1 MIGIV
6 MFFTALF
13 MLIIGFPVAFTFAA
27 VSVFFGIFA
36 GFYEIFAYAEEGTAM
51 AQLISEG
58 WAEGIAMFDYMPFR
72 IYSIQQSTILMA
84 IPMFI
89 FMGIVLQKTGLAEK
103 LLESMGF
110 LFGEIRGGV
119 AISTVL
125 VGTLLAASTGVVGA
139 SVVAM
144 GVISLPVMLKYKYN
158 TELATGTIC
167 ASGTLGQ
174 IIPPSIVLIILGDVF
189 QVPVGDLFK
198 AAVGPGLT
206 LVAAYILFILVVSY
220 VKKDFAPAIPADP
233 SRGDKKKQVVRALID
248 IIPSLTLII
257 LVLGSIFAG
266 IATPTESAAVGC
278 IGAILL
284 AVLYKTFAVS
294 MVKEAALESVKVTSM
309 VFGILIGA
317 TAFSMVFSYTGGEE
331 IVEHAMMSLPGDDK
345 WGFVIFT
352 MLAILILGFFID
364 FIEISYI
371 IVPILLPVA
380 MALDINP
387 VWFAILIAMNLQ
399 TSFLTPP
406 FGFSL
411 FYLKGCAPASVRTAQ
426 IYRGVLPFIVI
437 QVIVLCIVA
446 FYPEFFGMSADM

>member
-27 VSVFFGIFA
+27 VSVFFGLFA
-36 GFYEIFAYAEEGTAM
+36 GFYEIFAYAEEGTAI

-233 SRGDKKKQVVRALID
+233 SRGDKKKQVIRALID

-331 IVEHAMMSLPGDDK
+331 IVEHVMMSLPGDGK
-345 WGFVIFT
+345 WGFIIFT
-352 MLAILILGFFID
+352 MLAILVLGFFID